1 MVTTILLLFYSFSF
15 ALDESKKETVV
26 ANALTKVENDEKVI
40 DPSVLTDAEEIKS
53 KCSTNL
59 VACHFQL
66 SNHRQV
72 VSLSTDLLSKEE
84 TSKNVKLLYRR
95 GVSNLV
101 CTMSQ
106 QILLFFYQTIFS
118 NFLSSQSF
126 NTVVSFELLCF
137 KAYTNANALKSKG
150 GSGVQ
155 EIGSE

>member
-1 MVTTILLLFYSFSF
+1 MQLFLFVNLHGKGMVPTILFLFYSFSF

-26 ANALTKVENDEKVI
+26 ANALTKVEDDEKVT
-40 DPSVLTDAEEIKS
+40 DTSVLTDAEDIKS

-101 CTMSQ
+101 CIIIFLYVQ
-106 QILLFFYQTIFS
+106 AIFQISWLLKVITLLFLLNFY
-118 NFLSSQSF
+118 
-126 NTVVSFELLCF
+126 V
-137 KAYTNANALKSKG
+137 LKHT
-150 GSGVQ
+150 
-155 EIGSE
+155 